1 MSNTVI
7 KEFNRGVLTLTLNRP
22 EKKNAF
28 NSDQWGALS
37 DALTE
42 ARNDEDVNVVLLT
55 GAGNDFSSGQDLI
68 SPSKPGGAD
77 YQTCED
83 AMAAF
88 DKPLIGAAKGVAVGG
103 GATTLFF
110 TDILYV
116 GSSLRMRIPFTSL
129 GLAPEFASSYM
140 LQVRIGTQKAAE
152 LIYSSE
158 WIDAD
163 KAVET
168 GIARRQFSD
177 DILLEK
183 ATEKALENAKWP
195 AIALQETKRC
205 MMAMHKKGIEN
216 ALSIERDA
224 MTRRM
229 ASPENIEAI
238 MAFMERREPD
248 FNKLKK
254 KSD

>member
-1 MSNTVI
+1 MSDTVI
-7 KEFNRGVLTLTLNRP
+7 KELNQGVLTLTLNRP

-37 DALTE
+37 DALNE
-42 ARNDEDVNVVLLT
+42 AGKNEDVNVVLLT
-55 GAGNDFSSGQDLI
+55 GAGIDFSSGQDLI
-68 SPSKPGGAD
+68 SPSTPGGAN

-83 AMAAF
+83 AITAF

-140 LQVRIGTQKAAE
+140 LQARIGSQKAAE

-158 WIDAD
+158 WIDAE

-168 GIARRQFSD
+168 GIARRQFND
-177 DILLEK
+177 EILLEK
-183 ATEKALENAKWP
+183 ATEKALEIAKWP
-195 AIALQETKRC
+195 VIALQETKRC
-205 MMAMHKKGIEN
+205 MMEMHKKGIEN
-216 ALSIERDA
+216 ALSAERDA

-229 ASPENIEAI
+229 GSPENIEAV
-238 MAFMERREPD
+238 MAFMEKREPD

-254 KSD
+254 KS